1 VKSPVDEA
9 GRRCSGKAAEA
20 LLRELEAEDATD
32 DPDELARRERT
43 WRAFREAMNHSH
55 RSDRILYP

>member
-1 VKSPVDEA
+1 MKSPVDEA
-9 GRRCSGKAAEA
+9 GRRRSGKAAEA

-55 RSDRILYP
+55 TSDRILYP